1 MINQD
6 SINNSDL
13 FKERSS
19 RYNSFFGS
27 FVPVESVKT
36 EDISEPKI
44 KFIEKKLL
52 LRVDIKNGSS
62 TDNIEESKKEKA
74 SKYEIVK
81 PLKFINDHKSNSNI
95 IFELSNGFIA
105 ITTYNNYLLLY
116 TKSFEIILE
125 IKFPYLINSMHEIKN
140 SENKNTIE
148 FCLFSIYYIYDITL
162 DLEKCEMKIEKKEIQ
177 NINEKKENDLI
188 NDFQFDFNRQ
198 VKSFNYL
205 FFIQMKDN
213 QQIFCTNNG
222 VYKGYNLLNI
232 EEKYPR
238 MILLEHYVGGIP
250 LNDELICFKSNKLL
264 IKGEDYLTLFDIK
277 SNVIVNRIT
286 DYSYNI
292 SPYGLMLISEN
303 EKNKYVL
310 CVCTKYSKEQK
321 NGLLIVNYNLLPED
335 KIETKINFLDTEFFS
350 INTICKLNINN
361 NRGSKE
367 TEEIF
372 LLAGGVDEEYI
383 RGAVK
388 LYKID
393 INKNETNIKFLQ
405 DIEVGNNAE
414 GPISCVYQLKNG
426 NIIVSSQ
433 IGNILLT
440 EPNLDGY
447 KDDLDDSF

>member
-1 MINQD
+1 MINSD
-6 SINNSDL
+6 STNYSEI
-13 FKERSS
+13 FKESSS
-19 RYNSFFGS
+19 RYNTFFGS
-27 FVPVESVKT
+27 FAPVESVKT
-36 EDISEPKI
+36 EEISEPKI
-44 KFIEKKLL
+44 EFIEKKLL
-52 LRVDIKNGSS
+52 LCVDIKNDLI

-81 PLKFINDHKSNSNI
+81 QIKFISDRKSNSNI
-95 IFELSNGFIA
+95 IFELSNGFIV
-105 ITTYNNYLLLY
+105 ITTYDKYLLLY
-116 TKSFEIILE
+116 SKSFEKILE
-125 IKFPYLINSMHEIKN
+125 IKFPYIINSLHEIKN

-148 FCLFSIYYIYDITL
+148 FCLFSTYYIFTITL
-162 DLEKCEMKIEKKEIQ
+162 DLVKCEMKIEKKEIQ
-177 NINEKKENDLI
+177 NNNENKENDLI
-188 NDFQFDFNRQ
+188 NDFQMDLNGQ
-198 VKSFNYL
+198 IKTFNYL
-205 FFIQMKDN
+205 FFIQMKN
-213 QQIFCTNNG
+213 NRQIFCTNKG
-222 VYKGYNLLNI
+222 VYEGYNLLNI

-238 MILLEHYVGGIP
+238 IILLEQYVGAIP

-264 IKGEDYLTLFDIK
+264 AKGEDLLTLFDIK
-277 SNVIVNRIT
+277 SNFIVNKIS

-292 SPYGLMLISEN
+292 SPYGLMLISQN

-310 CVCTKYSKEQK
+310 SICTKYSQGQK

-335 KIETKINFLDTEFFS
+335 KIETKINFFDTELFS

-361 NRGSKE
+361 NSGDKQ
-367 TEEIF
+367 TDEIF

-393 INKNETNIKFLQ
+393 INEKETNIQFLQ
-405 DIEVGNNAE
+405 DIDIGDNVE
-414 GPISCVYQLKNG
+414 GPISNIYQLKNG
-426 NIIVSSQ
+426 NIMVSCQ